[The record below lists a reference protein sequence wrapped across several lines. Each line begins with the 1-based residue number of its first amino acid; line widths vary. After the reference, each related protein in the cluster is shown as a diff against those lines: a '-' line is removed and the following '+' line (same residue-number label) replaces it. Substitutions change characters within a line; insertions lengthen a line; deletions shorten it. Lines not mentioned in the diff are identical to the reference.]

1 MSVSYQCFTRRA
13 SKNFGLAHFKI
24 GLNHLLL
31 PSCPGLSQYGSLNDF
46 HVIGI
51 VSNPRYWRFLD
62 AMADRELAELSF
74 DGSRV

>member
-1 MSVSYQCFTRRA
+1 
-13 SKNFGLAHFKI
+13 
-24 GLNHLLL
+24 
-31 PSCPGLSQYGSLNDF
+31 
-46 HVIGI
+46 VIGI